1 MTTNKTPAHT
11 RTRAH
16 ARAHI
21 RATLPLLAGFAACA
35 TAATAASAPSAAPAA
50 PAKPNILYILCDD
63 LGIGDVSAFNPKA
76 IWKTPSFDRLAREGM
91 MFTNA
96 HSGSAVCTPSRYS
109 ILTGRYCWRTTLKHG
124 TTAGYSAA
132 LVEPDRLTLPL
143 FLREQGYATAM
154 FGKWHLGLDFAK
166 SAQTQKGAKGKG
178 SRGADIDYSKP
189 FGGGPLAHGFDRF
202 YGIDASLD
210 MPPYMWLENDRVTQA
225 PTGKIGDSA
234 APKLWRA
241 GPIAPNFK
249 MQDVQPTLI
258 EKTIAYLGERAA
270 AAKANDTR
278 PFFVYLALASPH
290 TPTLPSKE
298 FEGKT
303 PSLYG
308 DFVLN
313 IDHDVGR
320 ILDELDRLGL
330 TENTIVVFT
339 SDNGYAPAGN
349 IPRLQDFGHD
359 SSAGYRGTKS
369 DAFEGGHREPCIVRW
384 PGVTPAGA
392 RCDATVGLFD
402 FFATCAEYFG
412 VKLPDDAAEDSVSM
426 LALLKGQPPVPGK
439 NARETIVNHSGEGEF
454 VIREGKWKLILW
466 AGSGGWSHPTKAPSP
481 WTYSKPDDFTGL
493 PPYQLYDMDA
503 DSAETTNLADK
514 HPDIVQHLGS
524 LMKRYIETGRSTPG
538 APQPVKGAD
547 KWPQLRWMK
556 DFQ

>member
-1 MTTNKTPAHT
+1 MITMNKKPLVLAS
-11 RTRAH
+11 
-16 ARAHI
+16 
-21 RATLPLLAGFAACA
+21 LPLLTGFAACA
-35 TAATAASAPSAAPAA
+35 ATCAAADAVTANTNTTAT
-50 PAKPNILYILCDD
+50 AKPNILYILCDD

-76 IWKTPSFDRLAREGM
+76 IWKTPAFDRLAQEGM

-109 ILTGRYCWRTTLKHG
+109 LLTGRYCWRTTLKHG
-124 TTAGYSAA
+124 TTAGYSVA

-154 FGKWHLGLDFAK
+154 FGKWHLGLNFAK
-166 SAQTQKGAKGKG
+166 KSGAKGKK
-178 SRGADIDYSKP
+178 GADIDYTKP

-210 MPPYMWLENDRVTQA
+210 MPPYMWLENDRVTQP

-241 GPIAPNFK
+241 GPIADNFK
-249 MQDVQPTLI
+249 MQDVLPTLI
-258 EKTIAYLGERAA
+258 DKTIAYLDERAA
-270 AAKANDTR
+270 SASKDVR
-278 PFFVYLALASPH
+278 PFFIYLALAGPH

-330 TENTIVVFT
+330 TKNTLVVFT

-349 IPRLQDFGHD
+349 IPRLQQWGHD

-369 DAFEGGHREPCIVRW
+369 DAFEGGHREPFIVRW

-402 FFATCAEYFG
+402 FFATCAEQFG
-412 VKLPDDAAEDSVSM
+412 VALPDNAAEDSISM
-426 LALLKGQPPVPGK
+426 LPLMKGQPPGK
-439 NARETIVNHSGEGEF
+439 NAREIIVNHSGEGEF
-454 VIREGKWKLILW
+454 AIREGKWKLILW
-466 AGSGGWSHPTKAPSP
+466 AGSGGWSYPTKAPTP
-481 WTYSKPDDFTGL
+481 WTQPKPDDFTGL
-493 PPYQLYDMDA
+493 PTYQLYDMDA
-503 DSAETTNLADK
+503 DPAETTNLVDK
-514 HPDIVQHLGS
+514 HPEIVQRLGS
-524 LMKRYIETGRSTPG
+524 LMKSYIEKGRSTPG
-538 APQPVKGAD
+538 APQPVVGTE